1 MITTILF
8 DFYGVFQ
15 TDVYGKWLETNK
27 FTRTGQYLAVINELD
42 AGTIDR
48 EEFINRLSTQ
58 IGRRVTYDE
67 IYHEQELDSETIQ
80 IAKSLK
86 QKYKLG
92 LISNASSNLREKLAK
107 HNLIDVFDQIVISSE
122 VGIAKP
128 HPQLYH
134 HALENL
140 QAQPQE
146 VLYIDDNPEYIRTG
160 MALGMKTILFTSADS
175 LQAELKQLNLI

>member
-15 TDVYGKWLETNK
+15 ADAYGQWLETNK
-27 FTRTGQYLAVINELD
+27 LTRTGQYLTVINELD
-42 AGTIDR
+42 NGTIDR
-48 EEFINRLSTQ
+48 EEFINRLSEQ
-58 IGRRVTYDE
+58 IGRRIPYEE
-67 IYHEQELDSETIQ
+67 IYREQELDSEIIQ

-92 LISNASSNLREKLAK
+92 LISNASSSLREKLVK
-107 HNLIDVFDQIVISSE
+107 QNLIDVFDQIIISSE

-128 HPQLYH
+128 HPQLYR
-134 HALENL
+134 HALEKL

-146 VLYIDDNPEYIRTG
+146 VLYIDDNPEYIRAG
-160 MALGMKTILFTSADS
+160 MTLGMQTILFTSADS
-175 LQAELKQLNLI
+175 LQADLKQLNLI